1 MRGRS
6 TAVLFLLLSLVLG
19 GPGARGSQDQ
29 AASEEVTGKAWA
41 ILDTAVQSDQLSD
54 RVAGLT
60 AMAVAAHLEHER
72 SGSSAR
78 TQRALDV
85 VARTATLGSP
95 PDRSV
100 ALGLLPTQDATY
112 LPVFTSALDD
122 PDVTVRRAA
131 VGRLGFLRDAQ
142 ALGPLQ
148 DVLMRGDA
156 DTVMAAAGSARN
168 QGTAAFGMLLRCIE
182 QGGEATRA
190 AALWTISALVD
201 AGISGSAVS
210 NLEALRRL
218 TPNIVLRGAMADPS
232 VRSQAA
238 LILARLGDEAGV
250 AELVRMSEATD
261 PRLGTVVSSYH
272 GMAALNALGRPVFLA
287 RLETALRDADQRVRA
302 TASLAL
308 RSFPHPSVDRIWTA
322 AWEGTSDVRYDAF
335 GSLISANSPPSST
348 LLRRGLADANPFIQF
363 RAAETTL
370 GMGPDPASLRTLET
384 LAMDPAIRLRAL
396 PVLLRLGDPIRTAAV
411 ARSLLPKTPEDLAR
425 MRGGEVY
432 DPEYRL
438 VAISILETVRDGEAV
453 SELAALL
460 GPDSTLNSRVARALA
475 AIGGVAARRALV
487 RAMDHP
493 ERNVRIYAAGGVLA
507 AGN

>member
-1 MRGRS
+1 
-6 TAVLFLLLSLVLG
+6 
-19 GPGARGSQDQ
+19 
-29 AASEEVTGKAWA
+29 
-41 ILDTAVQSDQLSD
+41 
-54 RVAGLT
+54 
-60 AMAVAAHLEHER
+60 MAVAAHLEHER

-85 VARTATLGSP
+85 VIRTATLGSP

-112 LPVFTSALDD
+112 LPLFTSALDD
-122 PDVTVRRAA
+122 PDVTVRRTA

-142 ALGPLQ
+142 ALGPLH

-156 DTVMAAAGSARN
+156 DTVMSAAGSARN

-201 AGISGSAVS
+201 AGISVSAARS
-210 NLEALRRL
+210 LEALRRL
-218 TPNIVLRGAMADPS
+218 TPNTVLRGALADPS

-287 RLETALRDADQRVRA
+287 RLETALRDADPRVRA

-322 AWEGTSDVRYDAF
+322 VWEGTSDVRYDAF

-348 LLRRGLADANPFIQF
+348 LLRRGLADANPFIRF

-370 GMGPDPASLRTLET
+370 GMGPDPASLRILEA
-384 LAMDPAIRLRAL
+384 LAMDPATRLRAL
-396 PVLLRLGDPIRTAAV
+396 GVLQRVGDPVRTAAV
-411 ARSLLPKTPEDLAR
+411 ARSPCYRSRRKTSLACVGR
-425 MRGGEVY
+425 S
-432 DPEYRL
+432 L
-438 VAISILETVRDGEAV
+438 
-453 SELAALL
+453 
-460 GPDSTLNSRVARALA
+460 
-475 AIGGVAARRALV
+475 
-487 RAMDHP
+487 
-493 ERNVRIYAAGGVLA
+493 
-507 AGN
+507 